1 MKGSTKEFFRGA
13 VNELVGSGCDGVVMA
28 CTEIPLVLREQDVE
42 VPLFDSTRLLAKA
55 ALKKALG
62 NL

>member
-1 MKGSTKEFFRGA
+1 MTASPT
-13 VNELVGSGCDGVVMA
+13 LVGSGCDGVVMA
-28 CTEIPLVLREQDVE
+28 CTAIPLVLREQDVE